1 MIIYIMLSNYVLFLF
16 FLQVVFVYGVLVGR
30 KGYGSIF
37 VVVFGNGGYF
47 KDNCN
52 FDGYVNFIYI
62 VIIGLCIDEVLFI

>member
-1 MIIYIMLSNYVLFLF
+1 MYCILFLIF
-16 FLQVVFVYGVLVGR
+16 YYEQIMFLFVLQVVFVYGVFVGR

-62 VIIGLCIDEVLFI
+62 VIIGQ